1 MSTIPHVV
9 GIDPGLVHTG
19 CVRLQFDALSHTIEL
34 AHNVANG
41 LDVVDVTL
49 WTLDSALPEPHIFIE
64 DYRPRHNLAPDRR
77 MVEGVAS
84 IHRALPGSVK
94 LSNTGITKVI
104 PTALMALLGA
114 WNWPTVTHHQDLR
127 SAARIALLGMV
138 KTPSLN
144 RVLSATVEDHL
155 AGNTWRVV
163 HP

>member
-19 CVRLQFDALSHTIEL
+19 CVRLQFDASSHTIEL
-34 AHNVANG
+34 DHRVANG
-41 LDVVDVTL
+41 LDVVDVTV
-49 WTLDSALPEPHIFIE
+49 WVLDSMLPTPHIFIE

-77 MVEGVAS
+77 MVEGVAALY
-84 IHRALPGSVK
+84 RALPGSQK
-94 LSNTGITKVI
+94 LSNTGIIKVI

-138 KTPSLN
+138 KTPPLN

-155 AGNTWRVV
+155 AGNTWKVV